1 MVNDL
6 DGNLL
11 GRFVHGDRNA
21 FESLFREF
29 EVEVYRWILRIVR
42 DPSAAEDVLV
52 EAFWRAYRARARF
65 DISRSFGAWMRRI
78 ATNAAL
84 DHLREARRRAGW
96 RTLDEEMPAPEG
108 PNRGVA
114 EAVALAFRK
123 LPPRLQVVAI
133 LALIEERPYAEIADA
148 LDLPLGTVKSR
159 VFRAIRTLRTELA
172 RMGIR
177 S

>member
-1 MVNDL
+1 MPNDM

-11 GRFVHGDRNA
+11 WRFVQGDRDA
-21 FESLFREF
+21 FESLFRQF
-29 EVEVYRWILRIVR
+29 EVEVYRWALQIVR
-42 DPSAAEDVLV
+42 DPSTAEDVLV

-65 DISRSFGAWMRRI
+65 DISRPFGAWMRRI
-78 ATNAAL
+78 TTNAAL

-96 RTLDEEMPAPEG
+96 STINDEMPAPEG
-108 PNRGVA
+108 PDRGVA
-114 EAVALAFRK
+114 ESVALAFRK
-123 LPPRLQVVAI
+123 LPPKLQVVAI

-159 VFRAIRTLRTELA
+159 VFRATRSLRTELA